1 MAEQKTKKAIFLDNK
16 SNIQYSII
24 YEVPGVALIIDTFD
38 LNDNKTGYMKL
49 YFNPNNRIYL
59 DVIYCYDAFRNNG
72 IATKMSELA
81 DYLLKEQTNAIIR
94 GVLQPS
100 NLSTDRENNLP
111 FIQEELDLKTRNFY
125 TSNGYSIISY
135 EDYLT
140 NPNKYPGIDVVND
153 FQLGEAIF
161 QNIVVKMV
169 EPKEKYS
176 FQEINGILIHDN
188 ALGLKIDENIG
199 KKIR

>member
-1 MAEQKTKKAIFLDNK
+1 MAEPTTKKAIFLDNK
-16 SNIQYSII
+16 GNIQYSII
-24 YEVPGVALIIDTFD
+24 YEVPKVALLIDTFD

-59 DVIYCYDAFRNNG
+59 DVIYCYDAVRNNG

-94 GVLQPS
+94 GVLYPS

-111 FIQEELDLKTRNFY
+111 FIQEELDLMAKNFY

-140 NPNKYPGIDVVND
+140 NPNKYLSIDIDND
-153 FQLGEAIF
+153 FQLGEAIA
-161 QNIVVKMV
+161 QNIVVKKI
-169 EPKEKYS
+169 EPKERYL
-176 FQEINGILIHDN
+176 FQEINGILVHDN

-199 KKIR
+199 KKIH